1 MASSF
6 DTEPR
11 DHHASSDKSLSES
24 TNDNDFSSEE
34 TELAPVRSGTSPP
47 RKHDEHTQ
55 KSEDEAKDEDENEQG
70 NTSLA
75 RRHTTNSSFGR
86 EQTNEDWAEIER
98 LMSRMFGRERK
109 EHSEEEKTRHSGV
122 IWKSLNVKGA
132 GLGAALQPTVGDLFM
147 ALPRRIKGLLTRG
160 RKGAGTNVPVKTILH
175 DFTVG
180 SFSIARVGMSD
191 V

>member
-1 MASSF
+1 MAPS
-6 DTEPR
+6 DTELR
-11 DHHASSDKSLSES
+11 DHRANTDNAPSES
-24 TNDNDFSSEE
+24 ANYNDSSSEK
-34 TELAPVRSGTSPP
+34 TEFAPVRSGTSRP
-47 RKHDEHTQ
+47 RKHDEHAPEHE
-55 KSEDEAKDEDENEQG
+55 EDEDN
-70 NTSLA
+70 SLA
-75 RRHTTNSSFGR
+75 RRQTTNSSFGR

-122 IWKSLNVKGA
+122 IWKNLNVKGA

-147 ALPRRIKGLLTRG
+147 GLPRKIKGLLTRG

-180 SFSIARVGMSD
+180 CFYSLCGHV
-191 V
+191 

>member
-1 MASSF
+1 MATS
-6 DTEPR
+6 DTELR
-11 DHHASSDKSLSES
+11 DHHASSDKSLSEGINY
-24 TNDNDFSSEE
+24 NDSSSEE
-34 TELAPVRSGTSPP
+34 TEFAPVRSGTSRPQQY
-47 RKHDEHTQ
+47 DEHS
-55 KSEDEAKDEDENEQG
+55 SENHEAEDEDEDEEIF
-70 NTSLA
+70 LA

-122 IWKSLNVKGA
+122 IWKNLNVKGA

-147 ALPRRIKGLLTRG
+147 ALPRKLKGLLTRG

-180 SFSIARVGMSD
+180 CLCMGCVGMSD

>member
-1 MASSF
+1 MASSS
-6 DTEPR
+6 DTELR
-11 DHHASSDKSLSES
+11 DHHASSDKSLPES
-24 TNDNDFSSEE
+24 TNYNDSSSEE
-34 TELAPVRSGTSPP
+34 TEFAPVRSWTSPP
-47 RKHDEHTQ
+47 RKHDEHS
-55 KSEDEAKDEDENEQG
+55 SENHEAEDEDEDQEN
-70 NTSLA
+70 SLA

-122 IWKSLNVKGA
+122 IWKNLNVKGA

-147 ALPRRIKGLLTRG
+147 ALPRKIKGLLTRG
-160 RKGAGTNVPVKTILH
+160 RKRAGTNVPVKTILH

-180 SFSIARVGMSD
+180 SLSIVCGCC